1 MKREPQA
8 QEMQLLTS
16 KAPEPRSLLW
26 IITEVL
32 QAPLCTGRARTS
44 PTKERKGQEAG
55 RQGHTSRDEAS
66 GGLSARGL
74 ADSLPL
80 NTAHS
85 ASHSQAP
92 TSTPEELLHAERLWQ
107 KTELFPLPV
116 STSGPHGRLLTSL
129 SLSCGHLNC
138 LCRRDGQV

>member
-1 MKREPQA
+1 
-8 QEMQLLTS
+8 MQLLTS
-16 KAPEPRSLLW
+16 KAPEPRSPLW

-55 RQGHTSRDEAS
+55 RQGHTSQDEAS
-66 GGLSARGL
+66 GELSARGL
-74 ADSLPL
+74 AGSLPL

-92 TSTPEELLHAERLWQ
+92 TSTPEELLHTERLAENGTLPPPGLLFWTPQ
-107 KTELFPLPV
+107 KAPNKPVPVMRPPELPL
-116 STSGPHGRLLTSL
+116 SQ
-129 SLSCGHLNC
+129 
-138 LCRRDGQV
+138 RRWAGVD